1 MATDHDKRVIIY
13 PNYIDS
19 KKKISEGRRIPL
31 DKACENPNVGEI
43 ADSCNIGLGLKAE
56 YELKFYSRDFLV
68 PGRVRVQLFKPDG
81 KPCNPEIPNRRTL
94 MLRVAQLVP
103 KHPGRSEKAKAAA
116 AKAAAAA
123 QQQPAA
129 SGTKGG
135 KKGKKGR
142 K

>member
-1 MATDHDKRVIIY
+1 MTPDHDKRVIIY

-31 DKACENPNVGEI
+31 ERACESPNVGEI
-43 ADSCNIGLGLKAE
+43 ADSCNIGLGLRAE

-68 PGRVRVQLFKPDG
+68 PGRVRIQLFNPDG
-81 KPCNPEIPNRRTL
+81 KPCNSEIPNRRVL
-94 MLRVAQLVP
+94 MMKVAQLVP

-116 AKAAAAA
+116 AKAAAV
-123 QQQPAA
+123 QQPA
-129 SGTKGG
+129 SNSSKGG